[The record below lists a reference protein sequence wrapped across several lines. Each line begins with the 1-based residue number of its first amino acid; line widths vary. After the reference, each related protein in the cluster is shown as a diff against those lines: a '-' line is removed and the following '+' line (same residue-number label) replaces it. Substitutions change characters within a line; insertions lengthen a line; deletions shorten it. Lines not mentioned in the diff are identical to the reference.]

1 MSGTALVRLAMTTFG
16 IALAVSL
23 LLPAASLGHVIN
35 MFEGRQAAVKVIS
48 EPVSGVDPL
57 LVRPWSL
64 NFHGHQIHP
73 KVIAATGPA
82 SPVPPGLD
90 HLPAPGEV
98 MVSPEV
104 RKLLDSPDGA
114 ALRGRIPGTVVGVIG
129 RSGIPDPGDKVMFIG
144 ARPEQLA
151 GDQKPEEVYGYG
163 AERDGFGGSIIIV
176 SMLAPAAVVLV
187 LPLLIFVTTASRMG
201 AAQRERRLAALRLIG
216 LDARQVRRVAA
227 GESLVGAAAGLIVGV
242 GFFLVLREWIDDI
255 NLFGLRAY
263 GEDFVPSWPLAL
275 LIALLIPTLAVG
287 SALVSLRRVIIEP
300 LGVVRVGR
308 PPRRRMAWRWV
319 IIALGAAM
327 LISTLFAE
335 KGSENPT
342 VTAALTIGSALSLL
356 GMAAVLP
363 WLVEQL
369 VRRMSGGAPSWQ
381 LAIRRLQLEAG
392 TASRVV
398 SGLVVALAGS
408 ILIQAL
414 IISLSPTAAETRPLT
429 RGPASVRVSA
439 DPAVIDEVQHR
450 LKAVPGA
457 TAITVLRE
465 TVVTG
470 ADTSMEVGDCAA
482 LELRAKLPG
491 CTDGAVYYL
500 EPEPEPGPGADTP
513 VVPSGVLQLS
523 DSYSGTPTRTLRW
536 TVPDGIRRVPAVDG
550 SRGGGGL
557 LVTPAALGG
566 VSLPVAVADIHVT
579 GVGAVDELTDRVG
592 AALSPLSWQARV
604 STLSGADSL
613 AEDQALTRR
622 VRALL
627 LAASVF
633 VLSVAG
639 LSLLLL
645 SAEQITERRRPLAA
659 LSAAGVPISV
669 LAKGLLWQT
678 AVPVGVGVLLAVATG
693 IGISAPILR
702 MADIPISFDVGGIA
716 NLVVTMILTILTV
729 TALALPLLRSITRL
743 DSLRSE

>member
-23 LLPAASLGHVIN
+23 LLPAASIGHVIN

-48 EPVSGVDPL
+48 EAVSGVDPL
-57 LVRPWSL
+57 LVRHWSL
-64 NFHGHQIHP
+64 DFHGHQIHP
-73 KVIAATGPA
+73 KVIAATGPD

-90 HLPAPGEV
+90 RLPAPGEV

-104 RKLLDSPDGA
+104 RRLLDSPDGA
-114 ALRGRIPGTVVGVIG
+114 ALRNRIPGTVVGVIG

-287 SALVSLRRVIIEP
+287 SSLVSLRRIIIEP

-308 PPRRRMAWRWV
+308 PPRRRMAWRWA
-319 IIALGAAM
+319 ITALGAAM

-335 KGSENPT
+335 KGSGNPA

-414 IISLSPTAAETRPLT
+414 IISLSPTVTETQPFT

-439 DPAVIDEVQHR
+439 EHAVIDEVQHR
-450 LKAVPGA
+450 LKAVPGI
-457 TAITVLRE
+457 TEITVLRR

-470 ADTSMEVGDCAA
+470 ADISMEVGDCAA
-482 LELRAKLPG
+482 LKLRAKLPD

-500 EPEPEPGPGADTP
+500 EPDPDSGVDTP

-557 LVTPAALGG
+557 LVTPAALRDA
-566 VSLPVAVADIHVT
+566 SLPVAVADIHVA
-579 GVGAVDELTDRVG
+579 GAGAADELADRVG
-592 AALSPLSWQARV
+592 AALSPLSWQTRV
-604 STLSGADSL
+604 STISGSDSL
-613 AEDQALTRR
+613 AEEQALTRR

-702 MADIPISFDVGGIA
+702 MADVPISFDVGGIA